1 MKKLVAWML
10 RLEPEERPNVEQV
23 LKHEW
28 LVDFTDIEQESSA
41 DGTKPPPKSKWSR
54 KLRKMRCG

>member
-10 RLEPEERPNVEQV
+10 KLEPEERPTVEQV

-28 LVDFTDIEQESSA
+28 LVNFTDIE
-41 DGTKPPPKSKWSR
+41 
-54 KLRKMRCG
+54 